1 MPPPGT
7 RMAEPVYKKP
17 FLKSVTESGMAPALT
32 GALPPSALKSVQKIP
47 VLLILTTLLFP
58 PPSPCLALPS
68 SFPPRQ
74 PPVVCGKI
82 SQYLVV
88 CSPGHHQVVFGCPG
102 SSKPDL
108 GHPVTDHHV
117 RILTQR
123 VKMQKSKKTK
133 NKKTL

>member
-1 MPPPGT
+1 MPPSAS

-58 PPSPCLALPS
+58 PPSPCLALP
-68 SFPPRQ
+68 PR

-82 SQYLVV
+82 SQFLVV
-88 CSPGHHQVVFGCPG
+88 CSPGHHQVVF
-102 SSKPDL
+102 
-108 GHPVTDHHV
+108 
-117 RILTQR
+117 
-123 VKMQKSKKTK
+123 
-133 NKKTL
+133 